1 MQSAKDSDDN
11 GDKVL
16 LALAEGEGNLA
27 KIIILTRLSHF
38 VPSISAE
45 SCRKLLANNG
55 PLKGYEW
62 LILHYDEREVSQS
75 LDKHSDI
82 REQGFKF

>member
-27 KIIILTRLSHF
+27 KIIIQLTLAL
-38 VPSISAE
+38 VPS
-45 SCRKLLANNG
+45 LLLSFLPFQPSHHAADALTAG
-55 PLKGYEW
+55 QLKGYVANSV
-62 LILHYDEREVSQS
+62 LR
-75 LDKHSDI
+75 
-82 REQGFKF
+82 

>member
-75 LDKHSDI
+75 LDKQSDI